1 MGYKKLLTAAY
12 VLLHVALCCCLTI
25 GIATAQY
32 TSPNYRVDETFF
44 GTGGELDASSPGYRA
59 KQSAGELGVGN
70 ISSTSYQAYGGFNT
84 DRIESLEFIVNA
96 TNTNLGTL
104 ASGTTATTTGTF
116 SVKAYLA
123 QGYVVQ
129 TASDPPQNGAYT
141 LTNLTSPTAS
151 ATNTEQFGMNL
162 VANTA
167 PTTFGANPSQQPD
180 STFSFGAAATGYDTT
195 NLYKYVKD
203 DIIAQSTKSSGVT
216 NYTIS
221 YIFNI
226 RGRTPGGTYT
236 FNHVLVAT
244 ATY

>member
-1 MGYKKLLTAAY
+1 MGHKKLLTGLYA
-12 VLLHVALCCCLTI
+12 VLHVMVACVLMV
-25 GIATAQY
+25 GVATAQM
-32 TSPNYRVDETFF
+32 TSPSYRVDETYF
-44 GTGGELDASSPGYRA
+44 GTGGELDASSANYRA

-70 ISSTSYQAYGGFNT
+70 TSSTNYQAWSGFNT
-84 DRIESLEFIVNA
+84 DRTESLEFIVNNA
-96 TNTNLGTL
+96 SINLGTL
-104 ASGTTATTTGTF
+104 SSSSTATTTGTF

-129 TASDPPQNGAYT
+129 TASDPPKNGNYT
-141 LTNLTSPTAS
+141 LTNLTTPTAS

-162 VANTA
+162 VANTS
-167 PTTFGANPSQQPD
+167 PTTFGAAPSQQPD
-180 STFSFGAAATGYDTT
+180 NTFSFGAAATGYNTA
-195 NLYKYVKD
+195 NQYKYVKD